1 MDSYAGKL
9 AFTDLTSGRVRIE
22 STPADLKREYLGGR
36 GFGIRFL
43 TDMVDP
49 KTDPFDSRNIL
60 VFAAGPLTG
69 TGIPLGS
76 RYEVSTISP
85 LTGLALSANSGG
97 VFGWKMKRAGFDA
110 IVITGKAGKPVYLFL
125 DNGTIEIRDA
135 AGLWGKTVPETT
147 DAIIKELGDRTVR
160 VACIGPAG
168 EKLTLFACIMN
179 EKTRAAGRG
188 GAGAVMGSKN
198 LKAIAARGDTKIGA
212 ADEKKFI
219 DVKEQIRKKIAENAI
234 SKALHS
240 YGTGVLVNIINE
252 NYIHP
257 TRNFQTAHF
266 LTAEKVSGEEIAK
279 SILKRPKGCFSCI
292 VKCGRVHEIDGVEG
306 EGPEYESIWAFAA
319 DCGVDDLL
327 AVTRANNLC
336 NEYGLDTI
344 STGATIACLMEMTEK
359 GLVKDPI
366 RFGDAAEML
375 AMVKKIALREGIGNE
390 LAEGSYRFAAKYG
403 HPELSMGA
411 KKQEL
416 PAYDPR
422 GLQGHGLAYATNNRG
437 GDHVYAY
444 LVAPEV
450 LGSPEKLDPYVT
462 TGKAGW
468 VKIFQDLSATID
480 ASGMCLFTSFALGAD
495 DYATLLSVT
504 TGIPWDAS
512 GVLKTGER
520 IWNLQ
525 RMYNLRRG
533 FSRKDDT
540 LPDRFLKEPL
550 QEGAPKGQVW
560 QRDLLLDEYYS
571 VRGWDR
577 EGRPTDAKKK
587 ELGLV

>member
-292 VKCGRVHEIDGVEG
+292 VQCGRVHEIDGVEG

>member
-292 VKCGRVHEIDGVEG
+292 VQCGRGRGRGPGVRIHLG
-306 EGPEYESIWAFAA
+306 
-319 DCGVDDLL
+319 
-327 AVTRANNLC
+327 LC
-336 NEYGLDTI
+336 
-344 STGATIACLMEMTEK
+344 
-359 GLVKDPI
+359 
-366 RFGDAAEML
+366 R
-375 AMVKKIALREGIGNE
+375 R
-390 LAEGSYRFAAKYG
+390 
-403 HPELSMGA
+403 
-411 KKQEL
+411 
-416 PAYDPR
+416 
-422 GLQGHGLAYATNNRG
+422 
-437 GDHVYAY
+437 
-444 LVAPEV
+444 
-450 LGSPEKLDPYVT
+450 
-462 TGKAGW
+462 
-468 VKIFQDLSATID
+468 
-480 ASGMCLFTSFALGAD
+480 
-495 DYATLLSVT
+495 
-504 TGIPWDAS
+504 
-512 GVLKTGER
+512 
-520 IWNLQ
+520 
-525 RMYNLRRG
+525 LRR
-533 FSRKDDT
+533 
-540 LPDRFLKEPL
+540 
-550 QEGAPKGQVW
+550 
-560 QRDLLLDEYYS
+560 
-571 VRGWDR
+571 
-577 EGRPTDAKKK
+577 
-587 ELGLV
+587 